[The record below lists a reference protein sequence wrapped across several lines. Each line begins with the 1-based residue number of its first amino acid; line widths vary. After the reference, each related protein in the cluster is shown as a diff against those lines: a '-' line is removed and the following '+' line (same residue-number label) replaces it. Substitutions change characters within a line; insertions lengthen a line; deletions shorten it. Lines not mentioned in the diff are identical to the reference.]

1 MANEQR
7 YKAAAMKCLSERKRN
22 WSNTLSYPSIRTSSS
37 LLLRMCFRSLRVKPE
52 GVVLL
57 SLQKCIHKGLD
68 INVPEQGDEANIN
81 QGSE

>member
-7 YKAAAMKCLSERKRN
+7 YKAAAMKCLSDRK
-22 WSNTLSYPSIRTSSS
+22 SNTLSYPSIRTSSS